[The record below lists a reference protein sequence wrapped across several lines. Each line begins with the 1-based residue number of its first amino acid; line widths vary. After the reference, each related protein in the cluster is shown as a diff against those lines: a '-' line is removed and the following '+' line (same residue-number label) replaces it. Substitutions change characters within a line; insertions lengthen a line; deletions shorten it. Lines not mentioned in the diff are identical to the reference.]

1 MVDTTVAKPS
11 KSIFQSAM
19 QFFQTPGLSV
29 KTNFFRLLSVSEKAG
44 LGVRQALMSI
54 LKSET
59 DKGMQMVIRDLLS
72 GLNQGESLATA
83 MSKHNELFGN
93 DETELIR
100 SSENMGNM
108 PEVLAE
114 VAQELENFQKIKQK
128 VIKAM
133 TYPATLMAFTVI
145 AVAVLL
151 IKVIPTIVT
160 MFPDPSA
167 LPDITKIMIAA
178 SDFMI
183 ANWYY
188 VFGGIAGIFA
198 LYFLLYNFVLM
209 FKIFI
214 DKLMV
219 VIPVVK
225 NVTKTFYMY
234 RFSKLLSDFYRA
246 GVSPVDALSQMAN
259 IFENYHF
266 KKKMVDMRSDLEKGF
281 GFAESLEGSDL
292 FDSILVQIILVGE
305 ETGNIGDVL
314 AKMAVFYR
322 EQLEYKIDALTS
334 AIEPIL
340 MAFIAVVIGSV
351 VGSIFLPMAD
361 LVNVLGQ

>member
-1 MVDTTVAKPS
+1 
-11 KSIFQSAM
+11 
-19 QFFQTPGLSV
+19 
-29 KTNFFRLLSVSEKAG
+29 
-44 LGVRQALMSI
+44 
-54 LKSET
+54 
-59 DKGMQMVIRDLLS
+59 
-72 GLNQGESLATA
+72 
-83 MSKHNELFGN
+83 
-93 DETELIR
+93 
-100 SSENMGNM
+100 
-108 PEVLAE
+108 
-114 VAQELENFQKIKQK
+114 
-128 VIKAM
+128 
-133 TYPATLMAFTVI
+133 MAFTVI

-351 VGSIFLPMAD
+351 VGSIFLPLSD